1 MGDPPPTLLE
11 CRSARPARDLTTTAR
26 QTRAARALLLLLVSV
41 LASLAAASPA
51 QAAKGMEIGMED
63 ERIMLGQFWRAPKL
77 VQIWKDMGV
86 DSVRLIVGWYRIAPA
101 ATRLRTPRNFDPADP
116 ADPLYKW
123 GALDQA
129 VDLLTAAG
137 IKPMLTVT
145 GPAPIWGSADP
156 KRRKGQYLPLARPFG
171 QFATA
176 VARRYGNRVD
186 RWLIWNEPNQPGWLL
201 PQRDCKGKGR
211 KRTCT
216 PRSPHV
222 YRSLYNAASQAIER
236 ADPGAQVLIGEL
248 APVGDDP
255 TKSDWRPLS
264 PMPFLRALGCV
275 DDRFKRIRGGRCR
288 GFKAPRADAFG
299 YHPHGK
305 RQPPEKR
312 NPDRGEAQLGDLG
325 RLFGTLDRLT
335 RARRIIAPASTGRRL
350 DVYMT
355 EFGFQTRP
363 PDRLA
368 GVTLA
373 QQARYVQQAAYI
385 LWRHPRVRNLTHYQW
400 EDERVKRDGPRSGY
414 SGWQSGLHFFD
425 GRAKPV
431 FAVFPAPLVYDRR
444 RALLWGQV
452 RPGGSHFVSLQ
463 ERKLGSTI
471 WQDVAPITTDANGYW
486 TADYPVDEKA
496 DYRVAW
502 IDPPLLLDAKPLG
515 HTSAILSIAAGTGRL
530 RTSSGRGS

>member
-1 MGDPPPTLLE
+1 MPVRPT
-11 CRSARPARDLTTTAR
+11 RLTDALNAIR
-26 QTRAARALLLLLVSV
+26 HTRATRSLLVLLV
-41 LASLAAASPA
+41 AGAASLAAAGPA
-51 QAAKGMEIGMED
+51 SAARGMEIGMED
-63 ERIMLGQFWRAPKL
+63 ERIMLSQFWRAPKL
-77 VQIWKDMGV
+77 VQIWKDMGI

-101 ATRLRTPRNFDPADP
+101 STRLKAPRGFDATDPAEP
-116 ADPLYKW
+116 RYQW
-123 GALDQA
+123 GSLDQA

-145 GPAPIWGSADP
+145 GPAPLWGTANP
-156 KRRKGQYLPLARPFG
+156 RRRKGQYLPLAKPFG
-171 QFATA
+171 RFATA

-186 RWLIWNEPNQPGWLL
+186 RWLVWNEPNQPGWLL
-201 PQRDCKGKGR
+201 PQRDCRGKGR

-222 YRSLYNAASQAIER
+222 YRSLYNAAERAIRR
-236 ADPGAQVLIGEL
+236 ADPGAQILMGEL

-255 TKSDWRPLS
+255 TKADWRPLS

-275 DDRFKRIRGGRCR
+275 DDRFKRIRGGRCK
-288 GFKAPRADAFG
+288 GFRPPRADAFG

-305 RQPPEKR
+305 RRPPEKP

-335 RARRIIAPASTGRRL
+335 RTRRLLAPAATRRRF

-363 PDRLA
+363 PDRTS

-373 QQARYVQQAAYI
+373 QQARYLQQAAYI

-400 EDERVKRDGPRSGY
+400 EDERVRKDGPRSSGFA
-414 SGWQSGLHFFD
+414 GWQSGLHFFD
-425 GRAKPV
+425 GRAKPA
-431 FAVFPAPLVYDRR
+431 FAVFNAPLVYDRR
-444 RALLWGQV
+444 RAQLWGQI
-452 RPGGSHFVSLQ
+452 RPGASHAASLQ
-463 ERKLGSTI
+463 ERNAGSTL
-471 WQDVAPITTDANGYW
+471 WQDVAQITTDATGYW
-486 TADYPVDEKA
+486 TSDYPVDERA

-502 IDPPLLLDAKPLG
+502 VDRPVTLEAKPLG
-515 HTSAILSIAAGTGRL
+515 HTSGVLDVDAGSGRL